1 MTGQTIRL
9 QRLLRAPSG
18 RVFRAFVEPGAMCKW
33 MPPHGYFATVHEMDV
48 RVGGW
53 YRMSF
58 TSLHSG
64 RSHQFTGHYEELVP
78 GARLRYTDRFL
89 EPNLPAAMSVT
100 VSLRQLAVTPPDAI
114 CAKGEA
120 AEWTDL
126 TVVQEGIPEMIPIEL
141 CQRGWQE
148 SMDLLAQLVEAE
160 IP

>member
-1 MTGQTIRL
+1 MAGHTVRL
-9 QRLLRAPSG
+9 QRVLRAPNG

-33 MPPHGYFATVHEMDV
+33 MPPHGYFATVHEMDA

-64 RSHQFTGHYEELVP
+64 QSHQFTGHYEEFV
-78 GARLRYTDRFL
+78 AATRLRYTDRFL
-89 EPNLPAAMSVT
+89 DPNLPGTMNVT
-100 VSLRQLAVTPPDAI
+100 VSLRPVAVAPPELLAPRVAV
-114 CAKGEA
+114 

-126 TVVQEGIPEMIPIEL
+126 TIVQEGVPEVIPVEL

-148 SMDLLAQLVEAE
+148 SLDLLAQLVETEA
-160 IP
+160 P